1 MIDKHMIGK
10 TVTMKRDFQTLK
22 QKREYF
28 VIDKFDDDSLV
39 VEDDEGNWWN
49 VQYSDIEEQ
58 KGRKS

>member
-1 MIDKHMIGK
+1 MVDKHLIGK
-10 TVTMKRDFQTLK
+10 TITMKHDFQTLK